1 MDTAVTPQNQLPA
14 GLDDTDL
21 CVLCGM
27 CLPHCP
33 TYRIYQNEAE
43 SPRGRISLIQAYA
56 RGQLSSDPLLI
67 EHLDHCLGCM
77 ACEAICPSRV
87 PYGSL
92 MASAQQQIQSQKPK
106 NALLE
111 RLLKTTAR
119 PGGLNNYQPA
129 LQWYKK
135 SGLNRLAQL
144 SSALLPD
151 SLNKARKLADSA
163 SGNKLLSRYETQHPL
178 KGRVALFTGCM
189 GTTFDYET
197 LLASIKLLNHCG
209 YTVLVPEQQ
218 YCCGALHQRH
228 GQPDTANDL
237 VSHNRQLFQSLDAET
252 IIYTSSGCGGQLEAS
267 EFPTPT
273 TDILSFL
280 QQQPQLKREDFLPLQ
295 QTLVIHESC
304 TRKNVLKR
312 SGSSQSLLQLIP
324 ELEFLSI
331 QHDAMCCGAGGS
343 HQLLYPELA
352 ASILQFKLDDLKAA
366 QPALLVS
373 DNLSCSLHIRDGLQ
387 QQNIDITI
395 THPVSLLAS
404 QLDNRD

>member
-1 MDTAVTPQNQLPA
+1 MDTAVTPRDQHPT
-14 GLDDTDL
+14 GLEDTDL

-33 TYRIYQNEAE
+33 TYRVYQNEAE

-56 RGQLSSDPLLI
+56 RGQLTANPLLI

-87 PYGSL
+87 PYGRL
-92 MASAQQQIQSQKPK
+92 MATAQQQITAQKPK
-106 NALLE
+106 NVLLE

-119 PGGLNNYQPA
+119 PGGLNNYQQA

-163 SGNKLLSRYETQHPL
+163 SQNKLSTLYETQQTQ

-189 GTTFDYET
+189 GTTFDNET

-209 YTVLVPEQQ
+209 YTVLIPEQQ
-218 YCCGALHQRH
+218 HCCGALHQRN
-228 GQPDTANDL
+228 GQPDVAKKLITN
-237 VSHNRQLFQSLDAET
+237 NRQLFQSLDIET

-267 EFPTPT
+267 EFTTPT

-280 QQQPQLKREDFLPLQ
+280 QQQAELTSEDFIPLQ
-295 QTLVIHESC
+295 QTLIIHESC

-324 ELEFLSI
+324 GLEFLSI
-331 QHDAMCCGAGGS
+331 KHDTLCCGAGGS

-352 ASILQFKLDDLKAA
+352 SSILQFKLDDLKIM

-373 DNLSCSLHIRDGLQ
+373 DNLSCSLHIQDGLQ
-387 QQNIDITI
+387 QHNIDITI
-395 THPVSLLAS
+395 THPVSMLAR
-404 QLDNRD
+404 QLESRE